1 MISVIIPVYN
11 NEKTIRQCLESVSNQ
26 SISDYEIIV
35 IDSSKD
41 NTTKMIKEFKNIK
54 LIHLDEKTDP
64 GKGRNI
70 GVKEAKGDIIAF
82 TDSDCIVDYDW
93 LKNIQEAHKHHDI
106 VGGPVLN
113 GYKTTA
119 SWAAYFSEF
128 SHMMPDK
135 KKQVSHIPTC
145 NISYKKKIFDEYGYF
160 PEDIFPMEDRLF
172 NGKLKNEKIIF
183 DPKIRIKH
191 FCIPNLKGFLKKQY
205 QIGLIFSKSVI
216 KFKTRDKKWLFPPLL
231 LMFAFGR
238 GGLYLFRTIK
248 NIKYLPKFLLS
259 FPYFLMGIFM
269 FWIGAVNG
277 ITHGKKQP

>member
-26 SISDYEIIV
+26 STSDYEIIV
-35 IDSSKD
+35 IDSSND
-41 NTTKMIKEFKNIK
+41 NTTERIKEFKDIK

-70 GVKEAKGDIIAF
+70 GINEAKGGIIAF

-93 LKNIQEAHKHHDI
+93 LKNIQEAHKYHDV

-135 KKQVSHIPTC
+135 KKQVPHIPTC
-145 NISYKKKIFDEYGYF
+145 NISYKKSIFDKYGYF
-160 PEDIFPMEDRLF
+160 PENIFPIEDRLF
-172 NGKLKNEKIIF
+172 NRKLKDEKIIF
-183 DPKIRIKH
+183 DPNVRIKH
-191 FCIPNLKGFLKKQY
+191 LCIPDFKGFLRKQRH
-205 QIGLIFSKSVI
+205 IGYIFAKSIRNYKTKSKI
-216 KFKTRDKKWLFPPLL
+216 FLFPPVLL
-231 LMFAFGR
+231 AFTFGR
-238 GGLYLFRTIK
+238 GLLYSFRVLK
-248 NIKYLPKFLLS
+248 NIKLMPKFIIS
-259 FPYFLMGIFM
+259 FPYFFLGLFIF
-269 FWIGAVNG
+269 FIGA
-277 ITHGKKQP
+277 IKK